1 VTQAGVGDGVR
12 ASAFDGEQLRMVL
25 GNTLQAVEDG
35 RQELL
40 AFFERHDLDAMVVNR
55 IEVVFEE
62 LISNTIRHGFRPG
75 SSQSIHVEVRAL
87 PEGVELVFE
96 DDGTPFDPFA
106 APAPAPLTTLADAPI
121 GGLGIPLVTRL
132 SADRRYDK
140 PASAAAPDGFSPSN
154 RVWVL
159 IAQPARA

>member
-1 VTQAGVGDGVR
+1 VTQAGVGGGVQ
-12 ASAFDGEQLRMVL
+12 ATAFDGEQLRMVL

-75 SSQSIHVEVRAL
+75 SPQSIHVQVKAL
-87 PEGVELVFE
+87 PEGVELLLE

-106 APAPAPLTTLADAPI
+106 APSPAPLTTLADAPL

-132 SADRRYDK
+132 SADRRYER
-140 PASAAAPDGFSPSN
+140 PGPAAASDGFAPSN
-154 RVWVL
+154 RVWVV
-159 IAQPARA
+159 IATPAKT